1 MVDESLTDLLPYAAG
16 GLVAAEATG
25 LIDLVGGDSSNGQQ
39 TNDSVLGSAVG
50 SASQQAVARA
60 AARGAGNVVAE
71 TQAETQSA
79 ISGLTDRITGS
90 TDRKGRDITI
100 TRNPDPSNP
109 SLPQNNRGL
118 DPTDDRTNGDPS
130 NRSSEYGGD
139 PLGFNYNRVTETAED
154 ETQGLI
160 GAASER
166 LGDIAEGAAAGGAV
180 GGAAGLATPIPGDA
194 LITTPAGA
202 LVGGA
207 AGAVGVDVGDAA
219 GSAVEDL
226 NPLSGG
232 NDNSRSGQG
241 SSSSTDS
248 VDVPDSGGSV
258 DTDGDGSADASFS
271 PRASIPDTSA
281 PSGGSSTPSAGR
293 SQDSTPSGSS
303 SNMTKNKNKQKQEN
317 KQTGG
322 SGGLFD
328 DAAGAVDD
336 AVDAGSD
343 IADDAAGAVD
353 DAIGGLF

>member
-202 LVGGA
+202 LVG
-207 AGAVGVDVGDAA
+207 AGAGALGVDVGDAA

-226 NPLSGG
+226 NPF
-232 NDNSRSGQG
+232 NNNKDNSNSGQG
-241 SSSSTDS
+241 SSSSTDTDDGF
-248 VDVPDSGGSV
+248 DVPASGGAV
-258 DTDGDGSADASFS
+258 DTDNDGSADASFA
-271 PRASIPDTSA
+271 PRQVAVVA
-281 PSGGSSTPSAGR
+281 CL
-293 SQDSTPSGSS
+293 
-303 SNMTKNKNKQKQEN
+303 MTLQVQLMMLLT
-317 KQTGG
+317 Q
-322 SGGLFD
+322 
-328 DAAGAVDD
+328 AVTLQMMLQ
-336 AVDAGSD
+336 VLLMTQSE
-343 IADDAAGAVD
+343 VC
-353 DAIGGLF
+353 FR